1 MLDTQPVRVLE
12 PETRFTS
19 TNVSLLVGFLAF
31 FAVVQSGPKV
41 SLLCATFSID
51 RYNIFTPFTNILPKF
66 EYH

>member
-12 PETRFTS
+12 LETRFAS
-19 TNVSLLVGFLAF
+19 SNVSLLVGFLAF

-51 RYNIFTPFTNILPKF
+51 RYIFITVF
-66 EYH
+66 EYFTEI